1 MEKMK
6 YSITME
12 STTSGSSSSTGP
24 NPNSKLSDCK
34 PRVVKPSEYKAAAAC
49 LAEAFAVDD
58 VAQYFIETGDRP
70 NWTARQ
76 KWNLHLRIMEYIVS
90 AHCLKGLA
98 LTVGPNYE
106 GVALW

>member
-24 NPNSKLSDCK
+24 SPNLKLSDCK
-34 PRVVKPSEYKAAAAC
+34 PRVIKPSEYKAAAAC

-70 NWTARQ
+70 NWTTRQ